1 MVLFIK
7 IISTMNKSFTWRRFK
22 NYSLLS
28 FIIILLGSLQVNA
41 QLSVSVSGDDPS
53 CNGFTNGTL
62 SATANGGVPP
72 YNYAWSSGQ
81 TGPAVFGVGAGTY
94 TVTVTDQMGSTTGS
108 VTLNQPSALQAQ
120 ANSTGTNCSNA
131 GGVDASATG
140 GVGSY
145 SYTWSNGATTKTQSG
160 LSSGLYCVTVTD
172 ANGCEAASCTGV
184 TGPLM
189 VDVTTFDSRCAFACD
204 GSANAIVSGGTGPYT
219 YIWNTGG
226 TTPTISPLPPG
237 TYTVTVTDA
246 NGCMTTGTG
255 IVSEPP
261 PVILD
266 INTRNPSCANGN
278 GGEISVSST
287 GGVGPYS
294 YLWNTGQTTGTIS
307 NLSAGTYVLNV
318 TDANGCVKDST
329 IVLTGGSINLIVN
342 SSDVTCGGSN
352 DGSATA
358 FASGGRDPYTYAW
371 SNGSNGTFIGN
382 LAPGTYTVTATDA
395 DGCSATNSVTV
406 ADGGSGLNLNFTSND
421 ESCTGSND
429 GSASVSATGGSGNYT
444 YSWSNGMRTGSIGN
458 LAPGSYS
465 VTVDDGTGCSST
477 GSVVVNAGNAISV
490 STTSVDIP
498 CGGGAL
504 GSATANPTG
513 TAPFSYA
520 WSNGGN
526 TQTVSNLAAGNYSVT
541 VTDANGCTATSS
553 VTVTE
558 DSGITVNVTSTD
570 VMCLGDN
577 NGSATAIAAG
587 GSGVTYS
594 WSNGATGATINGLG
608 AGTYTVTATDSNGCT
623 ATGSTTITAPTSS
636 VSGSASI
643 TSPISVAGAND
654 GQATANG
661 SGGMPGYTYS
671 WSNGATTQSISNL
684 GPGTYTVTI
693 TDSKGC
699 TTTASVTLVEGAEPC
714 FQDTDPG
721 TVSTDQTFCGPGV
734 TPNQLVGTAPTG
746 GQGPIRY
753 LWMYSTGSK
762 DFGAGTYSAIQGA
775 TGMSYSPGAIYETT
789 HFVRCSWRGGCPTP
803 IETDPVTITIED
815 SSLATI
821 EGGPTYCPGEA
832 ITFSTPAMTGA
843 TYSWEFDILGG
854 TGTPTTSSSRTGT
867 TTYTGN
873 NPRPIIRLTV
883 STPDCPFASQELKLS
898 IDPDCSPMIILRTSV
913 NNNNAVM
920 LDWSAMLNDD
930 NYLFEVQRSNDGLD
944 FITIAELNATGDGA
958 EMGYFS
964 FMDNAPKKGHSHYQ
978 IKLIRL
984 SDGQT
989 AASTIE
995 DVMVAWG
1002 SDNVLL
1008 YPNPTNGQFNI
1019 ERYQT
1024 FNSAGNIDILNSRG
1038 QVVRVF
1044 RMEKDLIRKSIDLG
1058 DLPSGVYMI
1067 RVSYN
1072 KAVEPEIHKF
1082 IKR

>member
-1 MVLFIK
+1 
-7 IISTMNKSFTWRRFK
+7 MNKSFTWRRFK

-28 FIIILLGSLQVNA
+28 IIILLSSLQINA
-41 QLSVSVSGDDPS
+41 QLSVNVSGDDPS
-53 CNGFTNGTL
+53 CNGFTNGSL
-62 SATANGGVPP
+62 SATANGGIPP

-108 VTLNQPSALQAQ
+108 VTLNQPSGLQAQ
-120 ANSTGTNCSNA
+120 AISTGTTCANA
-131 GGVDASATG
+131 GGVDASASG
-140 GVGSY
+140 GVAPY

-160 LSSGLYCVTVTD
+160 LPSGLYCVTVTD

-237 TYTVTVTDA
+237 TYDVTVTDA

-266 INTRNPSCANGN
+266 VNTQNPSCANGN
-278 GGEISVSST
+278 GGQISVSST

-294 YLWNTGQTTGTIS
+294 YLWNTGQTTSTIS
-307 NLSAGTYVLNV
+307 NLSAGAYVLNV

-352 DGSATA
+352 DGTGTA
-358 FASGGRDPYTYAW
+358 FASGGRAPYTYSW

-395 DGCSATNSVTV
+395 DGCSATNTVTI

-421 ESCTGSND
+421 ENCSGSND
-429 GSASVSATGGSGNYT
+429 GSASVAATGGSGNYSYT
-444 YSWSNGMRTGSIGN
+444 WSNGMRTATIGN

-477 GSVVVNAGNAISV
+477 GSVVVGTGSAISV

-498 CGGGAL
+498 CSGGGS

-513 TAPFSYA
+513 AAPFRYA

-526 TQTVSNLAAGNYSVT
+526 TQTISNLAAGNYSVT
-541 VTDANGCTATSS
+541 VTDANGCTGTSS
-553 VTVTE
+553 VTVSQ
-558 DSGITVNVTSTD
+558 DNGISISITKND
-570 VMCLGDN
+570 ILCLLVDY
-577 NGSATAIAAG
+577 GSASVDILSG
-587 GSGVTYS
+587 GPAVSYS
-594 WSNGATGATINGLG
+594 WSTGATTPFVTSLNPGTYSVTVTNADGCATTESFTING
-608 AGTYTVTATDSNGCT
+608 
-623 ATGSTTITAPTSS
+623 PSS
-636 VSGSASI
+636 VLSGSSMI
-643 TSPISVAGAND
+643 TSQISAAGAND
-654 GQATANG
+654 GSATANG
-661 SGGMPGYTYS
+661 NGGTPGYTYS

-693 TDSKGC
+693 TDSNGC
-699 TTTASVTLVEGAEPC
+699 TTTSSVTLTEGPEPC

-734 TPNQLVGTAPTG
+734 TPDRLVGTTPTG
-746 GQGPIRY
+746 GQGAIRY
-753 LWMYSTGSK
+753 LWMFSTGTR
-762 DFGAGTYSAIQGA
+762 DFGSGTYTAIQDA
-775 TGMSYSPGAIYETT
+775 TGISYSPDAIYETT

-815 SSLATI
+815 PTLASI

-832 ITFSTPAMTGA
+832 ITFATPAITGA
-843 TYSWEFDILGG
+843 SYSWEFDGFG
-854 TGTPTTSSSRTGT
+854 NTATPATSSSRVAT

-873 NPRPIIRLTV
+873 NPRPVVSLTV
-883 STPDCPFASQELKLS
+883 SSPDCPFASQELKLS
-898 IDPDCSPMIILRTSV
+898 IDQDCPPAIIFRTSV

-920 LDWSAMLNDD
+920 LDWSALLNDD

-944 FITIAELNATGDGA
+944 FVTIAELNATGDGA

-964 FMDNAPKKGHSHYQ
+964 FMDNTPKKGHSHYQ
-978 IKLIRL
+978 IKLSRL

-1002 SDNVLL
+1002 SDNVLV

-1019 ERYQT
+1019 ERYET
-1024 FNSAGNIDILNSRG
+1024 FNSTGNIDILNSRG
-1038 QVVRVF
+1038 QLVRVF
-1044 RMEKDLIRKSIDLG
+1044 RMEKDLIRKSLDLS